1 MFAALW
7 AFLWPGWDA
16 IYPNLLASA
25 LCVIPSFLAH
35 HLALRRHLNRLHQVN
50 RTRRGLWWTSPKPPD
65 SGTPKA
71 GSSPGGR

>member
-16 IYPNLLASA
+16 VYPNLLASA

-35 HLALRRHLNRLHQVN
+35 HLALRRHINRLHQAHQAKTF
-50 RTRRGLWWTSPKPPD
+50 RALLRGVRIGQARARGKD
-65 SGTPKA
+65 GA
-71 GSSPGGR
+71 GE